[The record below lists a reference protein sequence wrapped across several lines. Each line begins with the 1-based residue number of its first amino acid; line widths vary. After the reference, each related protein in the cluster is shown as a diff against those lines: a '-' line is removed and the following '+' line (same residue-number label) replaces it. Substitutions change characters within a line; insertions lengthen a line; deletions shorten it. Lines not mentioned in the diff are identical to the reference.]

1 MSIIDIDD
9 PTRAKLRAL
18 RLSTFAD
25 VFFELLNDEA
35 YADALPEAI
44 FFDAVDKAAEQR
56 RQRNIATAISQ
67 AKFRYPD
74 ATIAEL
80 INAKERGINERQ
92 LKRIAATPWREEP
105 GNIHILAPTGAGKT
119 YLACAVGVAACQAGY
134 SVAYSRLDQL
144 VDRLAVYSPADQKY
158 VDMMRKL
165 QNVDVLIIDD
175 FLTIGIN
182 QRGQEDLTK
191 IIFDRDGRLPTI
203 ISSQSSAA
211 YWLQAFPDHVGA
223 DSLVSRLNTGQRIQ
237 IGDFDMRQ
245 HLALREHA
253 QRSRALND

>member
-1 MSIIDIDD
+1 MMSMIDVDD
-9 PTRAKLRAL
+9 PTRAKLQAL

-25 VFFELLNDEA
+25 VFFELLNDGS

-105 GNIHILAPTGAGKT
+105 GKFISWHKLVPGKPILRV
-119 YLACAVGVAACQAGY
+119 L
-134 SVAYSRLDQL
+134 L
-144 VDRLAVYSPADQKY
+144 VWQRVRRVIQWRIPGWTSW
-158 VDMMRKL
+158 
-165 QNVDVLIIDD
+165 LIDWRS
-175 FLTIGIN
+175 T
-182 QRGQEDLTK
+182 R
-191 IIFDRDGRLPTI
+191 R
-203 ISSQSSAA
+203 
-211 YWLQAFPDHVGA
+211 
-223 DSLVSRLNTGQRIQ
+223 RIKNMW
-237 IGDFDMRQ
+237 I
-245 HLALREHA
+245 
-253 QRSRALND
+253 